1 MRGDLFARALVRAA
15 MQKPGIERLLLNTFE
30 VGSLAKRHFKRLLAM
45 PPDRCSDKQRA
56 ARPARR
62 CNASVARTPRH
73 ARPCPQL
80 ATVGGVTKAA
90 PEQRAERADEARHAT
105 GRVHDI

>member
-62 CNASVARTPRH
+62 RDASVARTRH
-73 ARPCPQL
+73 VRPCPQP
-80 ATVGGVTKAA
+80 ATVGGVATAA